1 MAGMWVFPGGRVAEA
16 DASPAALARVL
27 PDALEACRGC
37 LHDRGGE
44 PLAAVETLALH
55 VAACRETFEEAG
67 VLLARDTS
75 GRPCSAACADRLQA
89 RRSQVVDDA
98 AAFVAM
104 LEEHDLWLDAAAFV
118 YWSHWITPSI
128 EPKRFDTRFFA
139 IAVPP
144 DQPVSVDN
152 SELTQHAWVRPADV
166 HAVLAR
172 GEIRLAPPT
181 LYTLEDLAECHAHYG
196 DVDAM
201 LEAERGRPAPPV
213 MPRIETGRDE
223 VRVLMPWDPGYGSVA
238 GDGCVS
244 TNGYPSHLLRRPS
257 CLRMSIDRELRRS
270 NEGPGPRGRTGAS

>member
-1 MAGMWVFPGGRVAEA
+1 
-16 DASPAALARVL
+16 
-27 PDALEACRGC
+27 
-37 LHDRGGE
+37 
-44 PLAAVETLALH
+44 
-55 VAACRETFEEAG
+55 
-67 VLLARDTS
+67 
-75 GRPCSAACADRLQA
+75 LQE

-152 SELTQHAWVRPADV
+152 SELTQHAWVRAADV
-166 HAVLAR
+166 HAALAR

-181 LYTLEDLAECHAHYG
+181 LYTLEDLAECHAQHG
-196 DVDAM
+196 GLGAM
-201 LEAERGRPAPPV
+201 LEAERGRPAPAV
-213 MPRIETGRDE
+213 MPRIEARRDE
-223 VRVLMPWDPGYGSVA
+223 VRVLMPWDPGYESVA

-244 TNGYPSHLLRRPS
+244 KGDYPPHLLRRPS
-257 CLRMSIDRELRRS
+257 CLTLPIDRELRPS
-270 NEGPGPRGRTGAS
+270 NEGPGPRGRAGAS

>member
-1 MAGMWVFPGGRVAEA
+1 MWVFPGGRVAEA
-16 DASPAALARVL
+16 DSSRAALARL
-27 PDALEACRGC
+27 RPAAFDACRGR

-44 PLAAVETLALH
+44 PLGAVESLALH

-67 VLLARDTS
+67 VLLARDAS
-75 GRPCSAACADRLQA
+75 GRPCSAACVERLQE
-89 RRSQVVDDA
+89 RRPRVVDDA
-98 AAFVAM
+98 AEFVAM

-152 SELTQHAWVRPADV
+152 SELTQHAWIRPADV
-166 HAVLAR
+166 HATLAR

-181 LYTLEDLAECHAHYG
+181 LYTLEDLAECHARHG
-196 DVDAM
+196 GLDAM

-213 MPRIETGRDE
+213 MPRIEVGRDE
-223 VRVLMPWDPGYGSVA
+223 VRVVMPWDTGYEFVA

-244 TNGYPSHLLRRPS
+244 AGGYPLHLVRRPS
-257 CLRMSIDRELRRS
+257 CLRLSIDREVRLP
-270 NEGPGPRGRTGAS
+270 NESPGPQDRAGAS